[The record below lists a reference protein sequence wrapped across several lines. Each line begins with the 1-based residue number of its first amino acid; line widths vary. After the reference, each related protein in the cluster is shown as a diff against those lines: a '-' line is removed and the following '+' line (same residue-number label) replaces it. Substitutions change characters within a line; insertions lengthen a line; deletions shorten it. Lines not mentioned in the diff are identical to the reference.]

1 MPDVLH
7 RGRRA
12 DVALR
17 GSRVVLRSLL
27 ARRFQ
32 TVTTSITVAIAVGL
46 LLTIMSM
53 RDATKQTL
61 ERGAGNMHLVV
72 SAEPSSLV
80 SVLNSVFHAGTPS
93 QAMPWL
99 SVQQLQR
106 DPRVAYAMPIQQGD
120 SFDRFPVTAVLPE
133 FFNRFSPDPRFDP
146 DGSDRGTPWRAS
158 RGRLLEDRF
167 EAVLGSQ
174 VARES
179 GLDIG
184 DMIVLTCGLA
194 GVGMVHEGFAY
205 EIVGVLEV
213 SGTPHDRVVFA
224 DLASGWIIHAQDKRD
239 REAGGRADPVTEA
252 DLSASDRLVTGV
264 YVRGVVREGRQA
276 SAAIA
281 ELASELRRN
290 PTLTVASPASE
301 IDALF
306 RIVNRVDR
314 LLIAMAFVVLVSG
327 AVSIMLALYSSGQ
340 MRRREIAT
348 FRVLGASRG
357 RIVSWV
363 LAEAVILGAAGAV
376 LGGVVSV
383 VGGHVVAWGLKVQLG
398 LVVEPAISPAAFGLV
413 SAVAIVLAA
422 IAGIA
427 PAILAYRTTVAEH
440 LRPLG

>member
-1 MPDVLH
+1 LPDVLH

-205 EIVGVLEV
+205 EIVGVMPPGFAFPNWHDAWIPLELDRATAPYATQSLQGIGRLRAGV
-213 SGTPHDRVVFA
+213 SRSDAAAALDSLAERELVDHD
-224 DLASGWIIHAQDKRD
+224 
-239 REAGGRADPVTEA
+239 GRKVGKGNAKDHGKAFSVYFSDPYGH
-252 DLSASDRLVTGV
+252 RLEITT
-264 YVRGVVREGRQA
+264 YEHEVVR
-276 SAAIA
+276 S
-281 ELASELRRN
+281 
-290 PTLTVASPASE
+290 
-301 IDALF
+301 
-306 RIVNRVDR
+306 
-314 LLIAMAFVVLVSG
+314 
-327 AVSIMLALYSSGQ
+327 
-340 MRRREIAT
+340 
-348 FRVLGASRG
+348 
-357 RIVSWV
+357 
-363 LAEAVILGAAGAV
+363 
-376 LGGVVSV
+376 
-383 VGGHVVAWGLKVQLG
+383 
-398 LVVEPAISPAAFGLV
+398 
-413 SAVAIVLAA
+413 
-422 IAGIA
+422 
-427 PAILAYRTTVAEH
+427 TT
-440 LRPLG
+440 

>member
-1 MPDVLH
+1 M
-7 RGRRA
+7 
-12 DVALR
+12 
-17 GSRVVLRSLL
+17 RVVSGSLL

-46 LLTIMSM
+46 LLTILSM

-72 SAEPSSLV
+72 SAEPSGLV
-80 SVLNSVFHAGTPS
+80 SVLNSVFHAGVPS
-93 QAMPWL
+93 RAMTWL
-99 SVQQLQR
+99 SVQRLQR
-106 DPRVAYAMPIQQGD
+106 DPRVAYALPIQQGD
-120 SFDRFPVTAVLPE
+120 SFKDFPVTAVHPE
-133 FFNRFSPDPRFDP
+133 FFERFSPDPNFDP
-146 DGSDRGTPWRAS
+146 ERDGEGDRWSVTE
-158 RGRLLEDRF
+158 GRLIEDNF
-167 EAVLGSQ
+167 EVVLGSQ

-179 GLDIG
+179 GLKLG
-184 DMIVLTCGLA
+184 DTILLTCGLA
-194 GVGMVHEGFAY
+194 GGGFVHENFAY
-205 EIVGVLEV
+205 EVVGVLEV
-213 SGTPHDRVVFA
+213 SGTPHDRAIFA

-239 REAGGRADPVTEA
+239 REAGGQAARVTEES
-252 DLSASDRLVTGV
+252 LSAADRLVTGV

-276 SAAIA
+276 STAVA

-357 RIVSWV
+357 KIVSWV
-363 LAEAVILGAAGAV
+363 LAEALILGAAGAV
-376 LGGVVSV
+376 LGGAVSV
-383 VGGHVVAWGLKVQLG
+383 LGGQAVAWGLKAQLG
-398 LVVEPAISPAAFGLV
+398 LVVEPAFSLHAFALV
-413 SAVAIVLAA
+413 AVAAVVLAA
-422 IAGIA
+422 VAGIA
-427 PAILAYRTTVAEH
+427 PSILAYRISVAEH

>member
-1 MPDVLH
+1 M
-7 RGRRA
+7 
-12 DVALR
+12 ALR
-17 GSRVVLRSLL
+17 GSRVIAGSLL

-32 TVTTSITVAIAVGL
+32 TVTTTLTVAIAVGL
-46 LLTIMSM
+46 LLTILSM

-72 SAEPSSLV
+72 SAEPSGLV

-93 QAMPWL
+93 RAMTWL

-106 DPRVAYAMPIQQGD
+106 DPRVAYALPIQQGD
-120 SFDRFPVTAVLPE
+120 SFETFPVTAVEPE
-133 FFNRFSPDPRFDP
+133 FFGNFSPDSSFDP
-146 DGSDRGTPWRAS
+146 ERSGSGRPWGVS
-158 RGRLLEDRF
+158 QGRLIEDRF
-167 EAVLGSQ
+167 EVVLGAQ

-179 GLDIG
+179 GLKIG
-184 DMIVLTCGLA
+184 DEIQLTCGLA
-194 GVGMVHEGFAY
+194 GGGFVHEDFDY
-205 EIVGVLEV
+205 EVVGVLEL

-239 REAGGRADPVTEA
+239 RDAGGEA
-252 DLSASDRLVTGV
+252 DLVTVDDLTAADRLVTGV

-276 SAAIA
+276 SSAIA

-290 PTLTVASPASE
+290 PSLTVASPASE

-357 RIVSWV
+357 RIVAWV
-363 LAEAVILGAAGAV
+363 VAEAMILGAAGALV
-376 LGGVVSV
+376 GILVSV
-383 VGGHVVAWGLKVQLG
+383 AGGWAVAWGLKAQLG
-398 LVVEPAISPAAFGLV
+398 LVVEPSV
-413 SAVAIVLAA
+413 SLRACGFVGMAAVALAA
-422 IAGIA
+422 LAGVA
-427 PAILAYRTTVAEH
+427 PAVLAYRTPVAEH

>member
-1 MPDVLH
+1 M
-7 RGRRA
+7 
-12 DVALR
+12 ALS
-17 GSRVVLRSLL
+17 GSRVILGSLM

-32 TVTTSITVAIAVGL
+32 TVTTTLTVAIAVGL
-46 LLTIMSM
+46 LLTILSM
-53 RDATKQTL
+53 RDATRQTL

-72 SAEPSSLV
+72 SAEPSALV

-93 QAMPWL
+93 RAMTWL

-106 DPRVAYAMPIQQGD
+106 DPRVAYALPIQQGD
-120 SFDRFPVTAVLPE
+120 SFEGFPVTAVEPE
-133 FFNRFSPDPRFDP
+133 FFEKFSPDSAYDP
-146 DGSDRGTPWRAS
+146 ERGDAGRRWGVAK
-158 RGRLLEDRF
+158 GRLIEDRF
-167 EAVLGSQ
+167 EVVLGAQ

-179 GLDIG
+179 GISIG
-184 DMIVLTCGLA
+184 DRLQLTCGLA
-194 GVGMVHEGFAY
+194 GGGFVHQGFDY
-205 EIVGVLEV
+205 EVVGVLGL
-213 SGTPHDRVVFA
+213 SGTPHDRVVFS

-239 REAGGRADPVTEA
+239 REAGGKADQVTVD
-252 DLSASDRLVTGV
+252 DLSAADRLVTGV

-276 SAAIA
+276 SSAIA

-290 PTLTVASPASE
+290 PSLTVASPASE

-357 RIVSWV
+357 RIVAWV
-363 LAEAVILGAAGAV
+363 VAEAVILGAAGAV
-376 LGGVVSV
+376 VGTIVSV
-383 VGGHVVAWGLKVQLG
+383 AGGWAVAWGLKAQLG
-398 LVVEPAISPAAFGLV
+398 LVVQPAVSPWACGV
-413 SAVAIVLAA
+413 VGMSAVVLAA
-422 IAGIA
+422 LAGVA
-427 PAILAYRTTVAEH
+427 PAVLAYRTPVAEH

>member
-1 MPDVLH
+1 
-7 RGRRA
+7 
-12 DVALR
+12 
-17 GSRVVLRSLL
+17 
-27 ARRFQ
+27 
-32 TVTTSITVAIAVGL
+32 
-46 LLTIMSM
+46 
-53 RDATKQTL
+53 
-61 ERGAGNMHLVV
+61 
-72 SAEPSSLV
+72 
-80 SVLNSVFHAGTPS
+80 
-93 QAMPWL
+93 
-99 SVQQLQR
+99 
-106 DPRVAYAMPIQQGD
+106 
-120 SFDRFPVTAVLPE
+120 
-133 FFNRFSPDPRFDP
+133 
-146 DGSDRGTPWRAS
+146 
-158 RGRLLEDRF
+158 
-167 EAVLGSQ
+167 
-174 VARES
+174 
-179 GLDIG
+179 
-184 DMIVLTCGLA
+184 
-194 GVGMVHEGFAY
+194 
-205 EIVGVLEV
+205 
-213 SGTPHDRVVFA
+213 
-224 DLASGWIIHAQDKRD
+224 
-239 REAGGRADPVTEA
+239 
-252 DLSASDRLVTGV
+252 VTGV